1 MTAGYSRTPSGG
13 KNELRAHREALH
25 VKTVKMRTHRKVRGA
40 VVAWGVGAWLA
51 MAEPAGAARPYRGG
65 AVATAHPMAS
75 EAALKMLQK
84 GGNAVDAAVAAA
96 FTLAVVGPY
105 HSGLGGGGFAL
116 VHEAKTGGTQA
127 LDFRE
132 VAPQGAS
139 RDMYVKDGKVV
150 PGLST
155 DGALSVAVPGA
166 VAGYLE
172 LLEKHGT
179 LSRAVV
185 LQPAI
190 EAARN
195 GFWVTPKYQAVATL
209 RRDCLRQDP
218 EAARIFLAKNDAGK
232 QDVPALGALVR
243 QPDLARTLTT
253 LAKSGAAPFY
263 SGPLAQAMVDTVKA
277 GGGPLSLED
286 LKAYKTRA
294 ATPLEGSYRGHRLL
308 TMPPPSAGGLAVLQV
323 LGALE
328 KLRPQGLGFRDPEE
342 LHLFAEA
349 VRRVYVDRT
358 KYLGDPAFVKIPL
371 ERLTSPGY
379 VADLAGSID
388 PQKATSS
395 ASLLPPVEGAGGSTL
410 KRPDGTWYD
419 PAQAPPEKKN
429 TTHISVIDKEGNAV
443 ALTTTVNY
451 AFGSCLV
458 AKGTGVLL
466 NDQMDDFSARPGV
479 PNAYGLVGGEA
490 NAIAPG
496 KVPLSSMSPTLVFSK
511 EDPKQVMLAVG
522 SPGGSTIPTTVIQ
535 VISLIVDQGMDVSR
549 AVGEGRLHHQY
560 LPDELWVDRWG
571 LEPAT
576 RAALEAK
583 GHKIRKQEAWGDAE
597 AVYSD
602 PRTHLRSAAS
612 DPRNEGAALGQD

>member
-1 MTAGYSRTPSGG
+1 
-13 KNELRAHREALH
+13 
-25 VKTVKMRTHRKVRGA
+25 MRTHRNWWGTALVA
-40 VVAWGVGAWLA
+40 LMVAWPAW
-51 MAEPAGAARPYRGG
+51 AARPYRGG

-75 EAALKMLQK
+75 EAALRMLQK
-84 GGNAVDAAVAAA
+84 GGNATDAAVAAA

-105 HSGLGGGGFAL
+105 HSGIGGGGFAL
-116 VHEAKTGGTQA
+116 VHDTKTGGTQV

-132 VAPQGAS
+132 VAPKGAT
-139 RDMYVKDGKVV
+139 RDMYLKDGQVV

-155 DGALSVAVPGA
+155 DGATSVAVPGA

-172 LLEKHGT
+172 LLEKHGK
-179 LSRAVV
+179 LPRAVV

-195 GFWVTPKYQAVATL
+195 GFWVTPKYQALATL

-218 EAARIFLAKNDAGK
+218 EASRIFLAKNEQGEP
-232 QDVPALGALVR
+232 DVPPIGYLVR
-243 QPDLARTLTT
+243 QPELARTLQT
-253 LAKSGAAPFY
+253 LAKSGAKPFY

-277 GGGPLSLED
+277 SGGTLSLED
-286 LKAYKTRA
+286 LKDYKTRA
-294 ATPLEGSYRGHRLL
+294 HEPLEGSYRGYRIL
-308 TMPPPSAGGLAVLQV
+308 TMPPPSAGGLAVVQV
-323 LGALE
+323 LGAME
-328 KLRPQGLGFRDPEE
+328 RLRPKGLDYRNPED
-342 LHLFAEA
+342 LHLYVEA
-349 VRRVYVDRT
+349 VRRVYVDRV
-358 KYLGDPAFVKIPL
+358 KYLGDPAFVKIPM
-371 ERLTSPGY
+371 ESLTSPGY
-379 VADLAGSID
+379 IADLAGSID
-388 PQKATSS
+388 PKKATPS

-410 KRPDGTWYD
+410 KNPNNSWYD
-419 PAQAPPEKKN
+419 PSSTPEKKN
-429 TTHISVIDKEGNAV
+429 TTHISVIDKDGNAV

-458 AKGTGVLL
+458 AKGTGILL
-466 NDQMDDFSARPGV
+466 NDEMDDFAARPGV
-479 PNAYGLVGGEA
+479 PNAYGLVTGEA
-490 NAIAPG
+490 NSIAPG

-511 EDPKQVMLAVG
+511 DDPKKVMLAVG

-535 VISLIVDQGMDVSR
+535 VISNMVDSGMDVTR

-576 RAALEAK
+576 QAALEAK

-602 PRTHLRSAAS
+602 PKTNLRYSAS